1 MTFAVFKNQDYSNLL
16 TLILNGIHQTLYL
29 RNIANNKNRP
39 VFSLYRVS
47 QEMNACFMKIAYIT
61 SRDNIQIIQSIIL
74 LILHEYFTSLLDQT
88 CCEMSAF
95 DFTKHVFLNTDK
107 QNIQP
112 FFLLVSFR
120 RVWIMPYLGKSL

>member
-16 TLILNGIHQTLYL
+16 TLILNCIHQTLYL

-74 LILHEYFTSLLDQT
+74 LILHEYQT
-88 CCEMSAF
+88 CCGMSAF
-95 DFTKHVFLNTDK
+95 DFTKHVFLNTDE

-112 FFLLVSFR
+112 IFFISF
-120 RVWIMPYLGKSL
+120 V